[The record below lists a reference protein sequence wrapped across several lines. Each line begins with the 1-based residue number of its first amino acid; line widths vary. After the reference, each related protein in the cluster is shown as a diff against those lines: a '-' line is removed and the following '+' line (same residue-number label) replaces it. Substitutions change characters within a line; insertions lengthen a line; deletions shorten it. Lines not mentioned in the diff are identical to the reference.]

1 MSLAKAY
8 DAWQRIGAFFGA
20 LGTIAAGVVFY
31 LGPEDIGEQVPAH
44 REIGIAIGAF
54 GVVFLLAVVLGSKSG
69 IGRRFRSLTLAGVSA
84 AVVFLAGRSALGAA
98 DGAMRLT
105 KSAVGT
111 TATVTEATFVWQ
123 KSHTSPR
130 AKIAYDG
137 HRGTLRLQR
146 RRGDRVPVVYVE
158 DDPSI
163 VVHGRP
169 GESFH
174 DYAGRL
180 AGSPLWFY
188 GSAALTLFCVIAM
201 LVCLKG
207 FLVGSAPDPAE
218 G

>member
-1 MSLAKAY
+1 MGLAKAY

-20 LGTIAAGVVFY
+20 LGTIAAGVVLY
-31 LGPEDIGEQVPAH
+31 LGPEDIATELPAH
-44 REIGIAIGAF
+44 REIGVAVGAF

-69 IGRRFRSLTLAGVSA
+69 IGRRCRSLTLAGICA
-84 AVVFLAGRSALGAA
+84 AVVFLAGRTSLAAA
-98 DGAMRLT
+98 DGALRLT
-105 KSAVGT
+105 KNGVAT

-123 KSHTSPR
+123 KNHTSPR
-130 AKIAYDG
+130 ARILYDG

-146 RRGDRVPVVYVE
+146 RRGDTLPVVYVE
-158 DDPSI
+158 DDPSV

-174 DYAGRL
+174 DYASRL

-201 LVCLKG
+201 LFCLKG
-207 FLVGSAPDPAE
+207 FLLGSPPDAD
-218 G
+218 